1 MCPAEGDFSM
11 HVSCPRRVVD
21 SNGRCEFQG
30 KDFDTRLEFQLVS
43 RTLFFSNKLFL
54 EEEN

>member
-1 MCPAEGDFSM
+1 MCPGEGDFPM
-11 HVSCPRRVVD
+11 HVSYPRRIVD

-30 KDFDTRLEFQLVS
+30 KGFDTGLEFRLVS
-43 RTLFFSNKLFL
+43 RTLFFSNKLFW